1 MGLVI
6 EKTEVAYLKS
16 FPCIVVKKD
25 ISSHLRSC
33 KFSDPENEV
42 DLTLS
47 LAPKKYQFQSKK
59 IEKFQ
64 KYFDRCALEA
74 QVRSS

>member
-1 MGLVI
+1 MVTKVNLI
-6 EKTEVAYLKS
+6 DKLHT
-16 FPCIVVKKD
+16 
-25 ISSHLRSC
+25 
-33 KFSDPENEV
+33 
-42 DLTLS
+42 DLILLCRLQQLMS
-47 LAPKKYQFQSKK
+47 APKKYQFQSKK